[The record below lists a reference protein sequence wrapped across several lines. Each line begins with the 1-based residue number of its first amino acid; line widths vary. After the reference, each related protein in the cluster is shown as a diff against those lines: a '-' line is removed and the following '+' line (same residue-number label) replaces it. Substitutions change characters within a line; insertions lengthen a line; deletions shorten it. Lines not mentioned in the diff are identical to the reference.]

1 MAQFSG
7 QGAARLAAAV
17 LAVSVFWRPAPAP
30 ADLIGHGGPV
40 RALAVSPD
48 GARVVT
54 GGFDYTAILWDFG
67 MQRALAELEG
77 HEGPVNDVIFA
88 GRGRYA
94 VTAADDGAVRIFDSE
109 TGAPARTLQAHGHK
123 AMGLAAAAEKPWIA
137 SAGWDRKARVFR
149 LDGEML
155 FTFDHPAPV
164 NAVAF
169 LENAA
174 LLATGAHD
182 GRIRLFR
189 LSDGA
194 AAGELEGHG
203 LGVTRLLAAADGGL
217 ISAGI
222 DGSVRIWNAARG
234 EQTAVLKEQPED
246 SGRSQIYALARAP
259 GGAVLAGGEGG
270 RLVRWNVRT
279 GEVTQVIPAHSRML
293 WAAAV
298 TPDGRFAVTG
308 GLEEAARVWHLETG
322 DRIGAADDGAE
333 NAAAAAA
340 AAADNALWRES
351 AHPGAALYSRC
362 AGCHALSAEG
372 PRRSGPHL
380 GGLFGRRAGTLE
392 GYRYSRALLDSD
404 IVWSEASVFDLF
416 DRGPDKV
423 LPGTKMPVQRMTDPA
438 ALSLLVDF
446 LKTAAAGGGRADP

>member
-1 MAQFSG
+1 M
-7 QGAARLAAAV
+7 RIAAAV
-17 LAVSVFWRPAPAP
+17 LAVSAVWRPFPAP

-48 GARVVT
+48 GARVVS

-67 MQRALAELEG
+67 MQRAVAELEG

-88 GRGRYA
+88 GGGRFA
-94 VTAADDGAVRIFDSE
+94 VTAADDGAVRIFDAQS
-109 TGAPARTLQAHGHK
+109 GALTHTIKAHGHK
-123 AMGLAAAAEKPWIA
+123 AMGLAAAVEKPWIA
-137 SAGWDRKARVFR
+137 SAGWDRKAKVFG
-149 LDGEML
+149 LDGETL

-164 NAVAF
+164 NAAVF
-169 LENAA
+169 LAGDT

-189 LSDGA
+189 LSGA
-194 AAGELEGHG
+194 GVSAGEMEGHG
-203 LGVTRLLAAADGGL
+203 LGVTRLLADGAGGL

-222 DGSVRIWNAARG
+222 DGSIRVWDAERG
-234 EQTAVLKEQPED
+234 EQTAVLKEGED
-246 SGRSQIYALARAP
+246 SGQIYALARAP
-259 GGAVLAGGEGG
+259 GGAVLSGGKDG
-270 RLVRWNVRT
+270 RLLRWDIRKRK
-279 GEVTQVIPAHSRML
+279 VTQVISAHGRML

-308 GLEEAARVWHLETG
+308 GLEDSARVWHLETG
-322 DRIGAADDGAE
+322 DRIGAAAGAADT
-333 NAAAAAA
+333 AASR
-340 AAADNALWRES
+340 ADNALWRES
-351 AHPGAALYSRC
+351 AHPGAALFSRC
-362 AGCHALSAEG
+362 AGCHALTAEG

-380 GGLFGRRAGTLE
+380 GGLFGRRVGRLK

-404 IVWSEASVFDLF
+404 IIWNETTVFDLF

-438 ALSLLVDF
+438 ALSRLVDF
-446 LKTAAAGGGRADP
+446 LKTATAAPETGAVQNP